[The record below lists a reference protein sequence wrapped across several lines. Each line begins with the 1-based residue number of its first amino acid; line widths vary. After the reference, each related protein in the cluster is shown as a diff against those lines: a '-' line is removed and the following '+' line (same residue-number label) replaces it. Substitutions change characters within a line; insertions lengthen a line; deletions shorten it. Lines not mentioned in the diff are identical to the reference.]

1 MSGKNLFLQ
10 EFVSG
15 LLVANEIGAT
25 YKGEVYDRFLKVRVN
40 TGHTLPIFD
49 DSWPAKPISTNMSI
63 GHSYRLILVSSV
75 NEHLAHFSSLY
86 SVGAHEWEGAVLSS
100 TWQLPHDPGQ
110 IFSHYVPRQN
120 ELRRNWV
127 LLSTPYGG
135 VLMAPEEIED
145 ATGRSV
151 QVGDQLRWVCSRL
164 DLLAVI

>member
-1 MSGKNLFLQ
+1 MPVKDLFLQ
-10 EFVSG
+10 EFVNG
-15 LLVANEIGAT
+15 LLVSNEVGAT

-40 TGHTLPIFD
+40 SGHTLPIFD
-49 DSWPAKPISTNMSI
+49 DSWPAKPISTNLNI

-86 SVGAHEWEGAVLSS
+86 SVGAHEWEGEVLLDQ
-100 TWQLPHDPGQ
+100 WQLPHEPAQ
-110 IFSHYVPRQN
+110 VFSYYVPRQN

-135 VLMAPEEIED
+135 VLMAPEEIEE
-145 ATGRSV
+145 ATGRMV
-151 QVGDQLRWVCSRL
+151 QIGDRLRWVCSRL